1 MTSIRFAAPGDAA
14 TIVGRCLRNL
24 INAYRHRNDDARI
37 EFMGELLAR
46 CERSESDAGAEEEF
60 PRLAF
65 RDAARE
71 QCREHA
77 RRRIGQPLAV
87 NDTNY
92 GQGGR
97 DKMEKALAKRNTGY
111 ARGFADSV
119 GLFVPPAELED
130 DTPAGEA
137 ARKRTGD
144 HFNYHARFEFN
155 IPGITFG
162 GRYDGSPVI
171 ASDGTAP
178 PPDTINDYVPSA
190 CPGGRPPHVWLP
202 DGRSLYDTFG
212 PEFTLLRLGPNPP
225 DVSAFVSAAREV
237 GMPLTVLDQPSREIM
252 DLYGSDLAL
261 IRPDQIVSWRRN
273 GTFNPTS
280 VVRTVCGY
288 PA

>member
-1 MTSIRFAAPGDAA
+1 M
-14 TIVGRCLRNL
+14 
-24 INAYRHRNDDARI
+24 
-37 EFMGELLAR
+37 
-46 CERSESDAGAEEEF
+46 
-60 PRLAF
+60 
-65 RDAARE
+65 
-71 QCREHA
+71 
-77 RRRIGQPLAV
+77 
-87 NDTNY
+87 
-92 GQGGR
+92 
-97 DKMEKALAKRNTGY
+97 
-111 ARGFADSV
+111 
-119 GLFVPPAELED
+119 
-130 DTPAGEA
+130 
-137 ARKRTGD
+137 
-144 HFNYHARFEFN
+144 
-155 IPGITFG
+155 
-162 GRYDGSPVI
+162 I